1 MVLKNMEND
10 SMILCPL
17 VDRLIDPVDCMENRD
32 IKDVFVPQEYK
43 AKEDWKTICKNCPY
57 HEY

>member
-1 MVLKNMEND
+1 MEND

-17 VDRLIDPVDCMENRD
+17 VDRFIDPVDCMENRD
-32 IKDVFVPQEYK
+32 IKDEFIPQEYK

>member
-1 MVLKNMEND
+1 MEND

-17 VDRLIDPVDCMENRD
+17 VDRLIDAVDCMENRD
-32 IKDVFVPQEYK
+32 IKDEFIPQEYK
-43 AKEDWKTICKNCPY
+43 VKEDWKTICKNCPY